1 MKEISAIINDGI
13 EKPAAS
19 SSSSSS
25 SSSSISSSL
34 ESNISTTSKSK
45 IFEMIRRICHA
56 TDMEKNSVDEGQ
68 CFTSLSYI
76 LGIVRFLALGSIIYH
91 YLYYHII
98 IIIIINCIG
107 LPFHPSIA
115 LAFKGSN
122 CFGSYEE
129 SNATEKKSS
138 EADIFE
144 CYLICCHNIIDGLL
158 KCFII
163 SLQSIDTNRN
173 DSDTNHLKQ
182 AIMSIQ
188 AILDVLL
195 DTTTAVSTTVQI
207 LGFQTLQKYVAD
219 KINSSDLS
227 SSISSSSSSPIEDS
241 SSKVTIALSIAESMI
256 KTSKELF
263 LENFLSKKLLSSA
276 DLSSTIAKSS
286 SSDNDNTTMKSTAYP
301 FSMSIGILGYACYEA
316 SLAASSLSLSI
327 DKMKHDSH
335 KVINLNIPSY
345 SRNLDKLL
353 IEVEDAYS
361 KVVSIAMEDSLLEA
375 AIDQSFK
382 IYNNDINSGIV
393 SNPNIMSRKSLRMK
407 TKKRLVDMSDC
418 SDIES
423 DSGIFKIQL

>member
-1 MKEISAIINDGI
+1 M
-13 EKPAAS
+13 
-19 SSSSSS
+19 
-25 SSSSISSSL
+25 
-34 ESNISTTSKSK
+34 
-45 IFEMIRRICHA
+45 
-56 TDMEKNSVDEGQ
+56 
-68 CFTSLSYI
+68 
-76 LGIVRFLALGSIIYH
+76 
-91 YLYYHII
+91 
-98 IIIIINCIG
+98 
-107 LPFHPSIA
+107 PFHPSIA

-129 SNATEKKSS
+129 SNVTEKKSS
-138 EADIFE
+138 EADSFE
-144 CYLICCHNIIDGLL
+144 CYLVCCHNIIDGLL

-173 DSDTNHLKQ
+173 DNDTKQLKQ

-195 DTTTAVSTTVQI
+195 DTTTAVSTSVQI
-207 LGFQTLQKYVAD
+207 LGFQSLQKYVAD
-219 KINSSDLS
+219 RINSSDLS
-227 SSISSSSSSPIEDS
+227 SSISSSSSSSSSSPPIEGS

-286 SSDNDNTTMKSTAYP
+286 SDNDNNTIKSTAYP

-327 DKMKHDSH
+327 DKMKHDSQ
-335 KVINLNIPSY
+335 VVNLNIPSY

-382 IYNNDINSGIV
+382 IYNNDINSGV
-393 SNPNIMSRKSLRMK
+393 NSNPNIMSRKSLRMK

-423 DSGIFKIQL
+423 DSGIFIIQL

>member
-1 MKEISAIINDGI
+1 
-13 EKPAAS
+13 
-19 SSSSSS
+19 
-25 SSSSISSSL
+25 
-34 ESNISTTSKSK
+34 
-45 IFEMIRRICHA
+45 
-56 TDMEKNSVDEGQ
+56 
-68 CFTSLSYI
+68 
-76 LGIVRFLALGSIIYH
+76 
-91 YLYYHII
+91 
-98 IIIIINCIG
+98 

-173 DSDTNHLKQ
+173 DSDTKHLKQ

-195 DTTTAVSTTVQI
+195 DTTTAVSTNVQI
-207 LGFQTLQKYVAD
+207 LGFQSLQKYVAD

-227 SSISSSSSSPIEDS
+227 SSISSSSSSSSSSPPIEDS

-263 LENFLSKKLLSSA
+263 LENFLTKKLLSSA

-286 SSDNDNTTMKSTAYP
+286 SDNDNTTIKSTAYP
-301 FSMSIGILGYACYEA
+301 FSMNIGILGYACYEA

-335 KVINLNIPSY
+335 KVVNLNIPSY

-353 IEVEDAYS
+353 IEVEDVYS

-382 IYNNDINSGIV
+382 IYNNDINNGVV
-393 SNPNIMSRKSLRMK
+393 SNPNIMSRKSSRMK

-418 SDIES
+418 SDIDS

>member
-1 MKEISAIINDGI
+1 M
-13 EKPAAS
+13 
-19 SSSSSS
+19 
-25 SSSSISSSL
+25 
-34 ESNISTTSKSK
+34 
-45 IFEMIRRICHA
+45 
-56 TDMEKNSVDEGQ
+56 
-68 CFTSLSYI
+68 
-76 LGIVRFLALGSIIYH
+76 
-91 YLYYHII
+91 
-98 IIIIINCIG
+98 
-107 LPFHPSIA
+107 PFHPSIA

-129 SNATEKKSS
+129 SNVTEKKSN
-138 EADIFE
+138 EGDIFE

-207 LGFQTLQKYVAD
+207 LGFQSLQKYVAD

-227 SSISSSSSSPIEDS
+227 SSISSSSSSSIEDS
-241 SSKVTIALSIAESMI
+241 SSKVTIALSITEYMI